1 MYLPERDNFLP
12 QPSGHLPTGTSAH
25 QAGDK
30 PRVLLTIAGHDPSSG
45 AGITAD
51 LLTFAAHGFFGTS
64 AITQLTVQS
73 TQGVSAVEP
82 LKIKVLPQV
91 LAYLDADLP
100 PQGVKIGLLGGTELV
115 KTVAGW
121 LKASRE
127 DSIAKPQIPIVLDP
141 IRASSSGTDFLDT
154 AALQMVQNELL
165 PQVDW
170 LTPNW
175 RELAALSGTPVE
187 TLAQAE
193 FALHHL
199 GTRYPHLTTVATGG
213 DQQDPTDLLRLPT
226 GEIHRIPGEHI
237 DSTSTHGTGCAFS
250 SALLCRLVQGQTPIQ
265 AVQSAKAYVTEA
277 IRRAPGLGKGHGPLN
292 LLWPLQPPPTK

>member
-12 QPSGHLPTGTSAH
+12 ESSGPLPLGSTPLSSTG
-25 QAGDK
+25 K

-64 AITQLTVQS
+64 AVTQLTVQS

-82 LKIKVLPQV
+82 LKIKVLPQI
-91 LAYLDADLP
+91 LASLDADLP
-100 PQGVKIGLLGGTELV
+100 PAGVKIGMLGGTELV
-115 KTVAGW
+115 HAVAIW

-127 DSIAKPQIPIVLDP
+127 VLPAKPKIPIVLDP
-141 IRASSSGTDFLDT
+141 ILGSSSGTTFLDP
-154 AALQMVQNELL
+154 AALQTMQDELL
-165 PQVDW
+165 PHVDYV
-170 LTPNW
+170 TPNW
-175 RELAALSGTPVE
+175 KELSALTGLSVE
-187 TLAQAE
+187 ISSQAE
-193 FALHHL
+193 AAIHDL
-199 GTRYPHLTTVATGG
+199 GSRHPYLTVVATGG
-213 DQQDPTDLLRLPT
+213 DQENPTDLLRLPT
-226 GEIHRIPGEHI
+226 GEIHRLPGEHI

-265 AVQSAKAYVTEA
+265 AVQSAKDYVTEA
-277 IRRAPGLGKGHGPLN
+277 IRRAPGLGQGHGPLN

>member
-1 MYLPERDNFLP
+1 
-12 QPSGHLPTGTSAH
+12 
-25 QAGDK
+25 
-30 PRVLLTIAGHDPSSG
+30 LLTIAGHDPSSG